1 MRIARLQTA
10 SGPVTGRYVNETV
23 ETEDGRSYDVG
34 KEGVLLPP
42 CEPST
47 LYCAGRNY
55 QDYLEHKGNKRPDT
69 PHFFLK
75 PPAALLPPDQSIPY
89 PTFAEGVGYAGEL
102 AAVIGEDCRHLDT
115 DEALDAVL
123 GYTIMN
129 DVDALGEEGA
139 GMKVF
144 EAAAPLGPWIQTDI
158 DPGGLNLET
167 KVGGEVRQEGN
178 TDQMLFSPAEII
190 SFLSSRISLQTG
202 DVVAFGSPANPGEVE
217 PGESVEIWYEGIGT
231 LVNDLAVPDSDQA

>member
-1 MRIARLQTA
+1 MRIARIQTA
-10 SGPVTGRYVNETV
+10 AGPVTGKYVDGAV
-23 ETEDGRSYDVG
+23 KTEDGDSYSVG
-34 KEGVLLPP
+34 DEGTLLPP

-55 QDYLEHKGNKRPDT
+55 QDYLEHKGNERPTT

-75 PPAALLPPDQSIPY
+75 PPAALLAPERSIPY

-102 AAVIGEDCRHLDT
+102 AAVMGEDSRNLNT
-115 DEALDAVL
+115 DEALDVVL

-144 EAAAPLGPWIQTDI
+144 EAAAPLGPWIETDV
-158 DPGGLNLET
+158 DPDGLDLET
-167 KVGGEVRQEGN
+167 RVGGEIRQEGN
-178 TDQMLFSPAEII
+178 TGEMLFSAAEII
-190 SFLSSRISLQTG
+190 SFLSSRITLHQG
-202 DVVAFGSPANPGEVE
+202 DIVALGSPANPGEVE
-217 PGESVEIWYEGIGT
+217 PGEEVEIWYEGIGT
-231 LVNDLAVPDSDQA
+231 LVNDLASPDSP